1 MANKHQYPLLSN
13 DNAFPMEQ
21 AEQQQAWEKE
31 EAQRWRREMED
42 AQPAPEDNLFTAIS
56 KWFAR
61 NPHVLAP
68 FRNVSLGEDAYDHYI
83 YAASTGIADHDVVK
97 EEDHLELP
105 QETDVV
111 IVRKYHGDT

>member
-1 MANKHQYPLLSN
+1 MANKHQYLLSLN
-13 DNAFPMEQ
+13 DKEFPKEQ
-21 AEQQQAWEKE
+21 AARQGAREKE
-31 EAQRWRREMED
+31 DAQRWRREMED

-61 NPHVLAP
+61 NPHVLGP
-68 FRNVSLGEDAYDHYI
+68 FRNACHGEDAYDHNM
-83 YAASTGIADHDVVK
+83 YAASTDIVDHDAAK

-111 IVRKYHGDT
+111 IVRKYRGDK